1 MLLKSLFCLRGRDS
15 RPRFVAISVC
25 VYTCISLAA
34 AVFGPHFLMYLFALV
49 GLPLLAFASLRRVA
63 DANKPKVLAGLLLLP
78 LPVYLA
84 LLIVGAPPFIAVLG
98 LVLAGGAT
106 FWGGNLASPTIVDYR
121 FGYYGPAMDAPIS
134 QAMPRRRVEPM
145 LTPKPDIA
153 PPVFASTNPL
163 DTDVPH
169 HSPNA
174 ASTLQASRGNVHS
187 EPVITPKLP
196 DIDLDVLRQDELRFD
211 ALTRMTQ
218 NPADFVVQDVM
229 IDKKSDFRSADSSR
243 VEQANIAFSEID
255 IERGDLQHTNSNA
268 ASVYTRDQN
277 DEPVWRFD
285 AEDEH
290 EGFNSIEYAEEV
302 RRRRAED
309 KESGSMTELF
319 RGVLEFI
326 SPYRRY
332 LVLPKIPMPD
342 RRYWR
347 PMGIGCG
354 AILFVVLVWGLWP
367 TGGDELDSDTPVANN
382 NGSAAL
388 AAERIMLDLP
398 DGFSVALE
406 ADVLILRWL
415 GEKGAAQN
423 IWSLATAKGD
433 RSCGALVFNNGTE
446 YRPVTVD
453 LKADSA
459 TEARFSPLDT
469 AAIIV
474 DLARRGNI
482 GLCGYKFSLK
492 GSQAVLEQ
500 NRTFGQYLAR

>member
-34 AVFGPHFLMYLFALV
+34 AVFGPNFLMYLLALA
-49 GLPLLAFASLRRVA
+49 GLPLLAFTSLRRLA
-63 DANKPKVLAGLLLLP
+63 DAGKPKVLAGLLILP

-98 LVLAGGAT
+98 LVLALGAT

-145 LTPKPDIA
+145 LTPKTDTA
-153 PPVFASTNPL
+153 ATVLASTNPFEA
-163 DTDVPH
+163 DVSH
-169 HSPNA
+169 DSPNTS
-174 ASTLQASRGNVHS
+174 STLQASRGNVHS
-187 EPVITPKLP
+187 EPIITPKLP
-196 DIDLDVLRQDELRFD
+196 EIDLDVLRQDELRFD

-218 NPADFVVQDVM
+218 NPADFVVQDVI
-229 IDKKSDFRSADSSR
+229 IDKKSDFRPANSSR
-243 VEQANIAFSEID
+243 VDQANIELAD
-255 IERGDLQHTNSNA
+255 VDVARVDLQHTNFKAAPVDPADHSN
-268 ASVYTRDQN
+268 
-277 DEPVWRFD
+277 EPVWRFD
-285 AEDEH
+285 PEDEH

-319 RGVLEFI
+319 RGLLEFI

-347 PMGIGCG
+347 PMGIGFG
-354 AILFVVLVWGLWP
+354 AILLVVLVWGLWP
-367 TGGDELDSDTPVANN
+367 SGDDELDGDTQVVNN
-382 NGSAAL
+382 NGAAAL
-388 AAERIMLDLP
+388 ASERIMLNLP

-415 GEKGAAQN
+415 GEKGAPQN

-433 RSCGALVFNNGTE
+433 KTCSALVFNNGTE

-469 AAIIV
+469 GGIIV

-500 NRTFGQYLAR
+500 NRIFGDYLAR